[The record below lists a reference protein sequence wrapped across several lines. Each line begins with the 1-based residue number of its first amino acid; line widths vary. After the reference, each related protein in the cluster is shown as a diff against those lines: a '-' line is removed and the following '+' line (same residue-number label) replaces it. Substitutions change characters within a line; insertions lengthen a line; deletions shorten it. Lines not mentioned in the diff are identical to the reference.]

1 MLHLY
6 LTGKPDIH
14 LTLMNKRWKR
24 KFKSQ
29 IKAGAVIF
37 YFVYMLSLMKMMK
50 TKLKCFSDER

>member
-24 KFKSQ
+24 KFKPQ

-37 YFVYMLSLMKMMK
+37 YVMFNVIFNEDDENEIKM
-50 TKLKCFSDER
+50 F